1 MNRLAAMSEPGA
13 IVVLLDTS
21 PASEAALSAA
31 ARLAHHR
38 NLELVGLFIEER
50 DLLHSAAYPFAREI
64 SVLSGTSRPFDSEIL
79 RSRLELQRR
88 RIERQ
93 LQQEATALSL
103 TWRLHVETGSVQEA
117 LAGMG
122 IRAEILLLGKTGWSG
137 SRGRRLGS
145 SAVQL
150 LSGAEC
156 SVVLW
161 EGRPWPA
168 AGAIQALITDASS
181 GPEIARLAA
190 ALAGAADRPL
200 HLLFAPE
207 VDTAGEQ
214 TVLDALGLTPPPVT
228 VERLREASP
237 AALKRSLRQRPGSE
251 LVIGR
256 SGPAALG
263 CDLTELLSQTE
274 APVAVVPDA

>member
-1 MNRLAAMSEPGA
+1 MSEPGA

-50 DLLHSAAYPFAREI
+50 DLLHSAAYPFAHEI

-79 RSRLELQRR
+79 RSRLDLQRR

-93 LQQEATALSL
+93 LQQEAGALSL

-137 SRGRRLGS
+137 SHGRRLGA
-145 SAVQL
+145 SATQVI
-150 LSGAEC
+150 SGTDC
-156 SVVLW
+156 TIVLW
-161 EGRPWPA
+161 EGTPWPA
-168 AGAIQALITDASS
+168 RGPVQALITDPDS
-181 GPEIARLAA
+181 GPAIARMAA
-190 ALAGAADRPL
+190 VLAGVADRPL
-200 HLLFAPE
+200 HLLFAPGLDPSRE
-207 VDTAGEQ
+207 PD
-214 TVLDALGLTPPPVT
+214 VLAALGPQAAPVT
-228 VERLREASP
+228 VERLGVASP
-237 AALKRSLRQRPGSE
+237 AALARSLRRRPGGE

-263 CDLTELLSQTE
+263 CDLAELVTLTDT
-274 APVAVVPDA
+274 PVVLVPAT